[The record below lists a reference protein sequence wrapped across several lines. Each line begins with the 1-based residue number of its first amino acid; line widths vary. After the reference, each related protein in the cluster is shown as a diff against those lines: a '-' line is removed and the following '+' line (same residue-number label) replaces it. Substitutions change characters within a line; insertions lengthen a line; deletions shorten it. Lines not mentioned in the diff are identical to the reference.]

1 MNTTR
6 NKYMTICVLAA
17 ILCCGPTLGAKA
29 AVVFDL
35 FDWGINS
42 DSTTYTPSD
51 ALPGSINTGGFDFT
65 TGLGTITA
73 SFGAPGAHYFS
84 LFVDHEIDEAVNTF
98 FNEYGG
104 TSLGAP
110 AAGQS
115 WEIDEPG
122 FVFGDIYTHFL
133 ARALDNANGVPAGA
147 PDDVS
152 MAQAWDFFLGADE
165 TGLITMQVGLTPPPS
180 GFYLTQTD
188 PDSQASIYFS
198 SRLTVRGGDGT
209 VPDGGSTLACLS
221 LALAGLAG
229 LRRKL

>member
-1 MNTTR
+1 MNNTR
-6 NKYMTICVLAA
+6 NKSMKICALAA

-29 AVVFDL
+29 ALVL

-42 DSTTYTPSD
+42 DSTIYTPGD
-51 ALPGSINTGGFDFT
+51 VLPGSVNTGGFDFS

-73 SFGAPGAHYFS
+73 SFSASGSHYFS
-84 LFVDHEIDEAVNTF
+84 LFGDHEIDEAINTF
-98 FNEYGG
+98 FNEFGSA
-104 TSLGAP
+104 TGAP

-122 FVFGDIYTHFL
+122 FVFGDIYNNFT
-133 ARALDNANGVPAGA
+133 AGSLDNANGVPAGT

-152 MAQAWDFFLGADE
+152 MALAWDFILGADE
-165 TGLITMQVGLTPPPS
+165 TGVITMQVGQTPPTG

-198 SRLTVRGGDGT
+198 SRLTIRPDDGT
-209 VPDGGSTLACLS
+209 IPDGGSTLACLS